1 MQHRNRFQNQ
11 KLSGVQAQPTP
22 TNQLNLRERRSEKPQ
37 PSIVDSREPRPEINP
52 GRDPIAALAYQIY
65 LREGRPEGRAVQ
77 HWTEAEAQLAA
88 IAPVT
93 VKTELTV
100 TTEVTVKN
108 EVGLTSKNDQRIARR
123 LVQQQLSAN

>member
-22 TNQLNLRERRSEKPQ
+22 TNQSNLRGSGKAKPQ
-37 PSIVDSREPRPEINP
+37 PAIADSIQTRPEINP

-65 LREGRPEGRAVQ
+65 LQEGCPQGRAVQ

-88 IAPVT
+88 ISPVT

-108 EVGLTSKNDQRIARR
+108 EVGLIPKIDQRIARR
-123 LVQQQLSAN
+123 SVQQQLLAN

>member
-11 KLSGVQAQPTP
+11 KLPGVQAQPAP
-22 TNQLNLRERRSEKPQ
+22 KNQPNQGGFAKEKSQ
-37 PSIVDSREPRPEINP
+37 PSIADSRQTRPEINP
-52 GRDPIAALAYQIY
+52 VRDPIAALAYQIY
-65 LREGRPEGRAVQ
+65 LQEGRPEGRAVQ

-88 IAPVT
+88 ISPVT

-108 EVGLTSKNDQRIARR
+108 EVGLIPTIDQRIARR
-123 LVQQQLSAN
+123 SVQQQLLAN

>member
-22 TNQLNLRERRSEKPQ
+22 TNPPNLGGVRSEKPQ
-37 PSIVDSREPRPEINP
+37 PSITDPIRTSSEINP

-65 LREGRPEGRAVQ
+65 LQEGCPQGRDVQ

-88 IAPVT
+88 ITPVT

-108 EVGLTSKNDQRIARR
+108 EVGLTSKNDQRLARR
-123 LVQQQLSAN
+123 SVHQQLSAN

>member
-22 TNQLNLRERRSEKPQ
+22 ANQPNLGRSEKPH
-37 PSIVDSREPRPEINP
+37 PSIADSLQKNRVETNP
-52 GRDPIAALAYQIY
+52 VRNPIAALAYQIY
-65 LREGRPEGRAVQ
+65 LQEGRPEGRDVQ

-88 IAPVT
+88 ISPVT

-108 EVGLTSKNDQRIARR
+108 EVGIIPKIDQRIARR
-123 LVQQQLSAN
+123 SVQQQLSVN